1 MDKKFKEVRNVLNMK
16 NIIGA
21 GIVMGTL
28 FVSTSAFAAEQNQ
41 ETTKVSIQDRLN
53 NGSFNIQTQLDN
65 DFASA
70 LQTIQAKSA
79 AQKQRISLFAE
90 QRSNAIGNSVEQTQ
104 ASDSSSTLNQ
114 EGINEEN
121 DQDQAIDIV
130 EFQEQSAEGNE
141 IIQDQLSANEN
152 AQGQFTYGTGNSQ
165 VQDIYSEIDQLKARF
180 RFSS

>member
-1 MDKKFKEVRNVLNMK
+1 MNFQSNSIEISDFLTFRNKSYTTHAKKNLNFWRNDVGMDKKFKEVRNVLNMK

-79 AQKQRISLFAE
+79 AQKQRISLC
-90 QRSNAIGNSVEQTQ
+90 RRTKIKCNW
-104 ASDSSSTLNQ
+104 
-114 EGINEEN
+114 
-121 DQDQAIDIV
+121 
-130 EFQEQSAEGNE
+130 
-141 IIQDQLSANEN
+141 
-152 AQGQFTYGTGNSQ
+152 
-165 VQDIYSEIDQLKARF
+165 
-180 RFSS
+180 